1 MKQYLDLL
9 QHILDTGTRKPNRTG
24 VDTLWTFGNIIEF
37 DMSTGRFPLLTTK
50 KMGCKA
56 IFAELEMFIKGEHSK
71 KFLNERKCHIW
82 DAWANPKKAPYGTDE
97 ESKAKMREEDDLGP
111 IYGSQWVNWNGE
123 GINQLRQ
130 AIDKLKK
137 DPTDRRLIVTAWNPS
152 QMDQMALPPCHF
164 CFQLASDGEYLNLA
178 WSQRSVDT
186 PVGLP
191 FDIASYGML
200 LLLICQETGLKPGKL
215 VGFLADTHIYVDQI
229 DAVKEELSREP
240 RKSPIVKVTNTF
252 PGWRIEDWTYTDFE
266 LSEYDPYEPIKIPV
280 AV

>member
-1 MKQYLDLL
+1 MRQYLDLL
-9 QHILDTGTRKPNRTG
+9 RHILDTGTRKPNRTG
-24 VDTLWTFGNIIEF
+24 VDTLWTFGNIFEF

-50 KMGCKA
+50 KMGCNV
-56 IFAELEMFIKGEHSK
+56 IFAELEMFIKGIHSK
-71 KFLNERKCHIW
+71 KFLNDRNCHIW
-82 DAWANPKKAPYGTDE
+82 DSWANPQKAPYGTDD
-97 ESKAKMREEDDLGP
+97 ESKARMKEEDDLGP

-123 GINQLRQ
+123 GLNQLRQ

-137 DPTDRRLIVTAWNPS
+137 DPTDRRLIVSAWNPS

-164 CFQLASDGEYLNLA
+164 CFQLASDGTYLSLA

-191 FDIASYGML
+191 FDIASYAML

-229 DAVKEELSREP
+229 DAIKEELKREP
-240 RKSPIVKVTNTF
+240 RQSPIVKVTNTF
-252 PGWRIEDWTYTDFE
+252 DGWKIEDWKYTDFE
-266 LSEYDPYEPIKIPV
+266 LLEYDPYEPIKIPV

>member
-1 MKQYLDLL
+1 
-9 QHILDTGTRKPNRTG
+9 
-24 VDTLWTFGNIIEF
+24 
-37 DMSTGRFPLLTTK
+37 
-50 KMGCKA
+50 
-56 IFAELEMFIKGEHSK
+56 
-71 KFLNERKCHIW
+71 
-82 DAWANPKKAPYGTDE
+82 
-97 ESKAKMREEDDLGP
+97 MREEDDLGP

-240 RKSPIVKVTNTF
+240 RKSPVVKVTNTF

>member
-1 MKQYLDLL
+1 MRQYLNLL

-24 VDTLWTFGNIIEF
+24 VDTLWTFGNIFEF

-56 IFAELEMFIKGEHSK
+56 IFAELEMFIKGIHSK
-71 KFLNERKCHIW
+71 KFLNERNCHIW
-82 DAWANPKKAPYGTDE
+82 DSWANPQKAPYGTDA
-97 ESKAKMREEDDLGP
+97 ESKARMREEDDLGP

-123 GINQLRQ
+123 GVNQLRQ

-137 DPTDRRLIVTAWNPS
+137 DPTDRRLIVSAWNPS

-164 CFQLASDGEYLNLA
+164 CFQLASDGTYLSLA

-191 FDIASYGML
+191 FDIASYAML

-229 DAVKEELSREP
+229 DAIIEELKREP
-240 RKSPIVKVTNTF
+240 RQSPIVKVTNTF
-252 PGWRIEDWTYTDFE
+252 DGWKIEDWKYTDFE
-266 LSEYDPYEPIKIPV
+266 LLEYDPYDPIKIPV